1 MAAPIFQRTIVD
13 SNGNVEIGASVEV
26 RNEANNELAPI
37 YVDRELTVAKANPFT
52 TDETGLAKFFVA
64 RGEYKVTATSA
75 GSVITWRY
83 VQMLD
88 TEFVAS
94 TDTEQT
100 LTNKTISVDDNTVSG
115 IAASSFVL
123 SNASGNIDGAASQK
137 VIPDGVVVGT
147 SDTQTLT
154 NKTLT
159 SPSITTPTGIVKGD
173 VGLGNVDNT
182 ADSVKVVASAAK
194 LTTAR
199 TIGGVSFD
207 GTANINLPG
216 VNISGNQ
223 NTTGT
228 AANVTG
234 TVAVANGGT
243 GRTSLTT
250 GNVVLGAGTS
260 AVNFVAP
267 STSGNVLTSNGSTWV
282 SSAPSVAGGVTV
294 SATAPVSPSNG
305 DLWYDT
311 TASALKI
318 RISSAWLFVSAYS

>member
-37 YVDRELTVAKANPFT
+37 YVDREMTVAKANPFT

-123 SNASGNIDGAASQK
+123 SDASGNLDGAASQK
-137 VIPDGVVVGT
+137 VIPVGAVVGT

-182 ADSVKVVASAAK
+182 ADSAKVVASAAK
-194 LTTAR
+194 LTTSR

-207 GTANINLPG
+207 GTANIDLPG
-216 VNISGNQ
+216 VNTAGNQ

-243 GRTSLTT
+243 GLTA
-250 GNVVLGAGTS
+250 AGT
-260 AVNFVAP
+260 A
-267 STSGNVLTSNGSTWV
+267 GNVLVSNGTAWV
-282 SSAPSVAGGVTV
+282 SSPPATGGITV
-294 SATAPVSPSNG
+294 SSTAPVGPSDGNF
-305 DLWYDT
+305 WYDT
-311 TASALKI
+311 TNLALNI
-318 RISSAWLFVSAYS
+318 YYSGSWRSVTTYV

>member
-37 YVDRELTVAKANPFT
+37 FVDRDLTVAKANPFT

-64 RGEYKVTATSA
+64 GGEYKVTATKEEN
-75 GSVITWRY
+75 VIVWRY
-83 VQMLD
+83 VQMID
-88 TEFVAS
+88 TDFVAS

-100 LTNKTISVDDNTVSG
+100 LTNKTLISP
-115 IAASSFVL
+115 
-123 SNASGNIDGAASQK
+123 Q
-137 VIPDGVVVGT
+137 
-147 SDTQTLT
+147 
-154 NKTLT
+154 
-159 SPSITTPTGIVKGD
+159 ITTPTGIVKGD

-182 ADSVKVVASAAK
+182 EDSDKVVASAAK

-216 VNISGNQ
+216 VNAAGNQ

-243 GRTSLTT
+243 GI
-250 GNVVLGAGTS
+250 TS
-260 AVNFVAP
+260 AGA
-267 STSGNVLTSNGSTWV
+267 SGNVLTSNGTAWV
-282 SSAPSVAGGVTV
+282 SSAPIAGGMTV
-294 SATAPVSPSNG
+294 SATAPSGPADGNF
-305 DLWYDT
+305 WYDT
-311 TASALKI
+311 TKFALNI
-318 RISSAWLFVSAYS
+318 YYSGSWRSVTTYV

>member
-37 YVDRELTVAKANPFT
+37 FVDRDLTVAKANPFT

-64 RGEYKVTATSA
+64 GGEYKVTATKEEN
-75 GSVITWRY
+75 VVVWRY
-83 VQMLD
+83 VQMID
-88 TEFVAS
+88 TDFLTS
-94 TDTEQT
+94 TNTEQT

-123 SNASGNIDGAASQK
+123 SNASGNVDGAASQK
-137 VIPDGVVVGT
+137 VIPAGAVVGT

-159 SPSITTPTGIVKGD
+159 SPSITTPTGIVKSD

-182 ADSVKVVASAAK
+182 ADSAKVVASAAK

-216 VNISGNQ
+216 VNAAGNQ

-243 GRTSLTT
+243 GI
-250 GNVVLGAGTS
+250 TS
-260 AVNFVAP
+260 AGAA
-267 STSGNVLTSNGSTWV
+267 GNVLVSNGTAWV
-282 SSAPSVAGGVTV
+282 SSAPATGGITV
-294 SATAPVSPSNG
+294 SATAPSGPSNG
-305 DLWYDT
+305 NFWYDT
-311 TASALKI
+311 TNLALKVWFNG
-318 RISSAWLFVSAYS
+318 AWRGTATYT

>member
-37 YVDRELTVAKANPFT
+37 YVDREMTVAKANPFI

-88 TEFVAS
+88 TEFLAS

-137 VIPDGVVVGT
+137 VIPFGSVVGT
-147 SDTQTLT
+147 FDMQTLT
-154 NKTLT
+154 NKVLIST
-159 SPSITTPTGIVKGD
+159 SITTPTGIVKGD

-194 LTTAR
+194 LTTPRA
-199 TIGGVSFD
+199 IGGVSFD
-207 GTANINLPG
+207 GTANIDLPG
-216 VNISGNQ
+216 VNTSGNQ

-243 GRTSLTT
+243 GLTA
-250 GNVVLGAGTS
+250 AGT
-260 AVNFVAP
+260 A
-267 STSGNVLTSNGSTWV
+267 GNVLVSNGAAWV
-282 SSAPSVAGGVTV
+282 SSPPATSGITV
-294 SATAPVSPSNG
+294 SSTAPVGPSDGNF
-305 DLWYDT
+305 WYDT
-311 TASALKI
+311 TNFALNI
-318 RISSAWLFVSAYS
+318 YYSGSWRSVTTYV